1 MAEAKSELAFGRAA
15 VDFDVHESDYLVL
28 VEDGISTFEGLAYR
42 FPTAGDF
49 EEYLKTTL
57 RLRAGYRKPDGSVA
71 TYSRPSPESWST
83 FKSSED
89 TGCVRKLW
97 HLSQHQAKKEL
108 ELITAPED
116 DGKKRVTFALA
127 KEMEDRAVREGMQRP
142 ASEREQPSLRCL
154 AKVMQ
159 AYGTGGSFAYL
170 PWEVYL
176 NMEHEQRLRRQGLW
190 PKERQQLVYGDSG
203 VELKTKEDELEHI
216 VKIQD
221 LADLTEILDI
231 RARAFHMAKVCNFIA
246 CKLLTDKYLSRLRAT
261 QPEKMRGPTINE
273 VRRFDRQMF
282 EEILKC
288 VAQGE
293 GNIQKGI
300 LHYAN
305 SPQEALW
312 RLLDPQ
318 VESHPDQGLEK
329 GFKDAGKKRSREADA
344 KEEQIEKPK
353 KEKETAD
360 TRVARMCI
368 VCGQRHEPRCELTP
382 GIRKELREKEKLRKA
397 AAKAKTKGKGRGSG

>member
-1 MAEAKSELAFGRAA
+1 M
-15 VDFDVHESDYLVL
+15 
-28 VEDGISTFEGLAYR
+28 
-42 FPTAGDF
+42 
-49 EEYLKTTL
+49 
-57 RLRAGYRKPDGSVA
+57 
-71 TYSRPSPESWST
+71 
-83 FKSSED
+83 
-89 TGCVRKLW
+89 W

-116 DGKKRVTFALA
+116 DGKKRVTLALA

-159 AYGTGGSFAYL
+159 AYSTGGSFAYL
-170 PWEVYL
+170 PWEVYM
-176 NMEHEQRLRRQGLW
+176 NMEHEKRLKRQGLW

-203 VELKTKEDELEHI
+203 VELKSKEDELEHV
-216 VKIQD
+216 VKIKD
-221 LADLTEILDI
+221 LADLTEVLDV

-246 CKLLTDKYLSRLRAT
+246 ARLLTDKYLSRLRAT
-261 QPEKMRGPTINE
+261 QTEKMRGPTINE

-282 EEILKC
+282 EEILKY

-305 SPQEALW
+305 SPQESLW

-318 VESHPDQGLEK
+318 VESHPDQGLERGVK
-329 GFKDAGKKRSREADA
+329 EGGRKRTRDSTE
-344 KEEQIEKPK
+344 KEEQTEKPN
-353 KEKETAD
+353 KEREAGSTYVHSVRSA
-360 TRVARMCI
+360 AR
-368 VCGQRHEPRCELTP
+368 
-382 GIRKELREKEKLRKA
+382 A
-397 AAKAKTKGKGRGSG
+397 